1 MSTPKRILSLA
12 VSIGAAAFLFF
23 YLAET
28 IIVWRIV
35 LSSLVL
41 IAAFVMVDGFLRRG

>member
-1 MSTPKRILSLA
+1 MNTSKRILSLIVSVGSAA
-12 VSIGAAAFLFF
+12 VLFF

-28 IIVWRIV
+28 VILWRIV

-41 IAAFVMVDGFLRRG
+41 IAAFFMIDGFLRRG